1 MRVEWGGEFSGEEFD
16 ESAILFLFVGVVEH
30 FAVVSGVVR
39 SVLSSPGLVGAA
51 EEGNFLG
58 DELTCGGGC
67 KVAVVGW
74 VVA

>member
-1 MRVEWGGEFSGEEFD
+1 M
-16 ESAILFLFVGVVEH
+16 FLFIGVMEH

-39 SVLSSPGLVGAA
+39 LILRAPGSVGAA
-51 EEGNFLG
+51 EESNFLG
-58 DELTCGGGC
+58 DEFTRGGGC